1 MDINN
6 IPSVEDKI
14 YELFIDLLSLES
26 FDKEE
31 VKKIIDEA
39 LAFNNTTMDELML
52 RIIEGVDDGI
62 SMEEQFS
69 ILKKMLK

>member
-52 RIIEGVDDGI
+52 RIIEGVDAGI
-62 SMEEQFS
+62 SMEEQFT
-69 ILKKMLK
+69 ILKKILK